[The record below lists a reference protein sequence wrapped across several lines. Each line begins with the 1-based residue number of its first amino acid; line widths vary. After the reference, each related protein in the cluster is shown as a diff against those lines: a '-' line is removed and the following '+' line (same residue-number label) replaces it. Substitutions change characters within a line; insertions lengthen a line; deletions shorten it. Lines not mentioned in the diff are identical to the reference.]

1 MKLSKIFAA
10 LACIAAVTMP
20 LSQADAGF
28 GIKVPKIPGVTSKA
42 PASKAPAQAPTQV
55 VKAVNGGSTV
65 DHDPQNDAV
74 APHGDFRISG
84 HCDLANAEVYSGRQV
99 IGGRFKADGSGTVG
113 IICYSSPVYKVAVT
127 DGSGNFSAMV
137 DKTWNQVVIIK
148 KGADHFIDG
157 WITHSNGVVQKQ
169 GPKYGAV
176 NKVIFVKFV
185 GDIDK

>member
-1 MKLSKIFAA
+1 MKLSKILTAI
-10 LACIAAVTMP
+10 ACIAVVSIP

-28 GIKVPKIPGVTSKA
+28 GIKVPKIPGVSTKAPTSKA
-42 PASKAPAQAPTQV
+42 PVQA

-74 APHGDFRISG
+74 TAHGDFRISG

-99 IGGRFKADGSGTVG
+99 IGGRFKSDGSGTVG

-137 DKTWNQVVIIK
+137 DKSWNQVVIIK

-157 WITHSNGVVQKQ
+157 WITHSNGQVQKQ

-176 NKVIFVKFV
+176 NKVIFVKNV
-185 GDIDK
+185 GEIDK